1 MIIDKIEHLARYAAI
16 IEDCDKLAAFFQAND
31 VLSLTPGKYTVEGT
45 DLVIGVFDYEGKD
58 RETTRWETHHT
69 HMDIHVDIQG
79 SEGVAWI
86 PAQHLTQSD
95 EYVAERD
102 VEFFLDKAEG
112 SMVAVEPGYFC
123 LVMPED
129 GHKPAIALGAGHKGR
144 KAVIK
149 REVL

>member
-1 MIIDKIEHLARYAAI
+1 MSLTLAPGRYA
-16 IEDCDKLAAFFQAND
+16 
-31 VLSLTPGKYTVEGT
+31 VEET
-45 DLVIGVFDYEGKD
+45 DLTIGVFDYEGKD
-58 RETTRWETHHT
+58 RQGTRWETHHA

-86 PAQHLTQSD
+86 PAQHLTRSD

-102 VEFFLDKAEG
+102 VEFFLDNAQG
-112 SMVAVEPGYFC
+112 SLVAVEAGYFC

-129 GHKPAIALGAGHKGR
+129 GHKPAVALEQGHRGR

-149 REVL
+149 VAVQ